1 MNITIVYPYRNRP
14 IKSIKNSLNSLRSQS
29 DKDFNVLFIDY
40 GSKESIAFEV
50 KLLIDSYDF
59 VSYTYLFTEFQPWNK
74 SKAINYALRNLIE
87 TPYFFVADI
96 DMVFHG
102 HFNSILMSLIKQS
115 PLRNVFFKVGFLDKD
130 EIVINKDFDKINIKK
145 ESNNEATGLTLFH
158 TESLKELQG
167 FDEFYHFWGAE
178 DTDVHVRLQAA
189 GREVHFYDT
198 KILLLHQW
206 HPSYRSLERKR
217 LTVDT
222 QLSGVVQLN
231 HQHLKTAISQ
241 KRTKVNGMYWGLSVS
256 QKEYFLLQN
265 PIQRITIFNKR
276 PEIDHFLYFTIKQSN
291 RTITE
296 YHFLIDPDYGSLK
309 QNTKKI
315 VGKKVPLYYT
325 LKEINDFL
333 LGYLISTPNLLN
345 YSYRVE
351 PDLKSISLIF

>member
-14 IKSIKNSLNSLRSQS
+14 IKSIKNSLNSLSFQS
-29 DKDFNVLFIDY
+29 NKYFNVLFVDY
-40 GSKESIAFEV
+40 GSKELIASKV
-50 KLLIDSYDF
+50 KLLVDSYDF

-96 DMVFHG
+96 DMVFHS
-102 HFNSILMSLIKQS
+102 HFNSILMRLIKQS

-189 GREVHFYDT
+189 GREVYFYDT
-198 KILLLHQW
+198 KILMLHQW
-206 HPSYRSLERKR
+206 HPSYRSTERKK
-217 LTVDT
+217 LTRSI

-231 HQHLKTAISQ
+231 HQHLKTAITQ
-241 KRTKVNGMYWGLSVS
+241 KRTKVNGVAWGSSIS
-256 QKEYFLLQN
+256 QKEYEKLKSPDSILKISN
-265 PIQRITIFNKR
+265 TKPA
-276 PEIDHFLYFTIKQSN
+276 IDHFLCFTIKQKK
-291 RTITE
+291 TIVTE
-296 YHFLIDPDYGSLK
+296 YIFQLDLNCGSFK
-309 QNTKKI
+309 QKIKKI
-315 VGKKVPLYYT
+315 VGKKVPIYYT
-325 LKEINDFL
+325 LKEINDL
-333 LGYLISTPNLLN
+333 LLKHLISSPNILN
-345 YSYRVE
+345 YSYQLGA
-351 PDLKSISLIF
+351 DLKSISLIF